1 MASSPGVNGRSG
13 MGAPTDQY
21 VRVISFEQVVVP
33 ASHTL

>member
-1 MASSPGVNGRSG
+1 MASSRGVNGRSG

-21 VRVISFEQVVVP
+21 VRVVSLEKVVVP